1 MKTIS
6 STAMPAG
13 RIVAL
18 GFGLVVMV
26 ALLFLLSPRPANAAT
41 FTVNRTGDAGDANL
55 ANAACDSNAS
65 QSGNQCTLRA
75 AIEEAN
81 DTAGTDTINFNIS
94 SQTAVKTIS
103 PASELPAIDEAVT
116 INGYSQPGASPNTRA
131 TGNDAVIKIQ
141 LNGTN
146 AGTSA
151 IVGLTIQADDSTVK
165 GLAIN
170 RFSGFG
176 VEVQGFYST
185 GNNVEGNFIGTNA
198 RGTDAL
204 GNGIDGVRISSASN
218 NTVGGTAR
226 GARNLISGNDDSG
239 VLLLGATA
247 TGNEILGNYIG
258 TDKSGTAALGNGDDG
273 VTISNASDNTIGGT
287 ASGARN
293 VISGNGRSGVQI
305 SGTATTG
312 TGNAVLGNRI
322 GTSANGNADLG
333 NSGDGVRLADA
344 AHNTI
349 GGTAAGARNVIS
361 GNGQDGV
368 LIEGSL
374 ATGNRV
380 EGNFLGTD
388 ASGTLDRGNSG
399 EGVLILNAPANTI
412 GGTASGAGNIISGN
426 DNVGVAIVASGA
438 TDNEVLSNHIGT
450 RADGSGD
457 LGNSNNGVIILNAAG
472 NTIGGTASGVGNTIS
487 GNDANGVEIFGSLAT
502 GNEVKGN
509 AIRANDDDGVNV
521 SGDDNTIGGGNLIF
535 SNGSAGVEVRSD
547 GQGNS
552 ILSNQIFG
560 DTGLG
565 IDLLGGTSDISGVN
579 NNDDG
584 DPDAGGNNSQNFP
597 VITSATQAPLP
608 LGFEITIE
616 GTLNSTPTQNFTV
629 QCFLTGAPDGS
640 GHGEGEAFKA
650 EDTTVTT
657 GTNGNASFECTF
669 LFIASLEGQNV
680 SATATN
686 EATGDTSEYSQ
697 NVGVV
702 AGS

>member
-1 MKTIS
+1 MKTTS
-6 STAMPAG
+6 SVAMPAG

-18 GFGLVVMV
+18 GFGLALMV
-26 ALLFLLSPRPANAAT
+26 AVFILLAPRPAYAAT
-41 FTVNRTGDAGDANL
+41 FTVNKTSDAGDADL

-81 DTAGTDTINFNIS
+81 DTAGADTIKFNIGG
-94 SQTAVKTIS
+94 TASVKTIS
-103 PASELPAIDEAVT
+103 PASALPTITEAVT

-131 TGNDAVIKIQ
+131 TGNDAVLKVQ
-141 LNGTN
+141 LDGTN

-151 IVGLTIQADDSTVK
+151 VIGLTILADDSTVK

-176 VEVQGFYST
+176 IEVQGFNST

-198 RGTDAL
+198 AGTTAL

-226 GARNLISGNDDSG
+226 GARNVISGNDDSG
-239 VLLLGATA
+239 VLILGATA

-258 TDKSGTAALGNGDDG
+258 TDKSGTAALANGDDG
-273 VTISNASDNTIGGT
+273 VTISSASENTIGGT

-293 VISGNGRSGVQI
+293 VISGNGRGGVQI

-322 GTSANGNADLG
+322 GTSANGKAVLG
-333 NSGDGVRLADA
+333 NFGDGVRIAGAPD
-344 AHNTI
+344 NTI
-349 GGTAAGARNVIS
+349 GGSTTGARNVIS

-368 LIEGSL
+368 LIELSN

-388 ASGTLDRGNSG
+388 ASGTRDRGNSG

-426 DNVGVAIVASGA
+426 DNVGVAIVDSGA

-457 LGNSNNGVIILNAAG
+457 LGNSNNGVIILNAAN

-487 GNDANGVEIFGSLAT
+487 GNDRSGVEVLGSGAT

-509 AIRANDDDGVNV
+509 AIRANAADGVNV
-521 SGDDNTIGGGNLIF
+521 SGDDNTIGGGNVIF
-535 SNGSAGVEVRSD
+535 SNGSAGVEVTSD
-547 GQGNS
+547 AQGNS
-552 ILSNQIFG
+552 LLSNQIFG
-560 DTGLG
+560 NTGLG

-584 DPDAGGNNSQNFP
+584 DLDAGGNNSQNFP
-597 VITSATQAPLP
+597 VITSAARSTNVNP
-608 LGFEITIE
+608 GITTII
-616 GTLNSTPTQNFTV
+616 GTLTSNPSQKYTV
-629 QCFLTGAPDGS
+629 QCFVAAPDNAS
-640 GHGEGEAFKA
+640 GHGEGQVFVGQ
-650 EDTTVTT
+650 DTTVTT
-657 GTNGNASFECTF
+657 DANGDGGFSCVSPV
-669 LFIASLEGQNV
+669 IQVGQAV
-680 SATATN
+680 TATATN
-686 EATGDTSEYSQ
+686 TATGDTSEFSL
-697 NVGVV
+697 NADVV
-702 AGS
+702 PGP